1 MPAMDKNGGCM
12 MRAWLPTVTTT
23 SEKSASPGSGVDSWW
38 NAHVRP
44 RVRQVSKNL
53 TPILVRRLTAGVE
66 ELSGRNVW
74 VAEEALENISESVR
88 SCDRSLVGNRSRR
101 PRESS
106 LSPCDARRRT
116 TTVMRGTL

>member
-1 MPAMDKNGGCM
+1 M
-12 MRAWLPTVTTT
+12 MRASLSTATTT
-23 SEKSASPGSGVDSWW
+23 SEKSASPGSGVDSCW
-38 NAHVRP
+38 NARVRP

-53 TPILVRRLTAGVE
+53 TPILVRGLTAGVE
-66 ELSGRNVW
+66 ELLRRNVC

-88 SCDRSLVGNRSRR
+88 SCDRSLVGNRSRP

-106 LSPCDARRRT
+106 LSPRDARQRT